1 MALTRDFIETV
12 KARADKSPKYRRM
25 MLANAVEHLITDEP
39 DVGRLLLRDYVKAT
53 MGFEELA
60 RLSGL
65 PSPSIKRMLSKSGNP
80 TMNNLAAIIGICQ
93 KQEGVSFGVVTS
105 GPKSKKRTLERA

>member
-1 MALTRDFIETV
+1 MPLTREFIDTI
-12 KARADKSPKYRRM
+12 KSRADESPKFRRL
-25 MLANAVEHLITDEP
+25 MLANAIEHLISDEP

-53 MGFEELA
+53 MGFEELS
-60 RLSGL
+60 RLLDMS
-65 PSPSIKRMLSKSGNP
+65 SPSIKRMLSKTGNP

-105 GPKSKKRTLERA
+105 TPRPAKRTLENA

>member
-1 MALTRDFIETV
+1 MPLTREFIDTV

-25 MLANAVEHLITDEP
+25 MLANAIEHLIADEP
-39 DVGRLLLRDYVKAT
+39 DLGRLLLRDYVKAT

-60 RLSGL
+60 QLSGL

-93 KQEGVSFGVVTS
+93 KREGIAFGVTS
-105 GPKSKKRTLERA
+105 SPTSKKRTLERA